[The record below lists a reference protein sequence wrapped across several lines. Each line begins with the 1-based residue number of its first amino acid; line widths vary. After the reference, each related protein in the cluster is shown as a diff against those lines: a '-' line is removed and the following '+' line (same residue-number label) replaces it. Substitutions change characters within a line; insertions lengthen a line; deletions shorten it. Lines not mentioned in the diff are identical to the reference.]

1 VLNGAPAPLV
11 DVNVEVPQPVREHGG
26 GDDA

>member
-11 DVNVEVPQPVREHGG
+11 DVNVDVAQPVREHGG